1 MTNKELLQRIRSE
14 IERLYNGK
22 VPSHDQQCDFR
33 DGYFTGIDTISN
45 FLDTLQVDEPKG
57 LDVTDFCKPIE
68 HGIAQCIAD
77 HWWEML
83 DDEESSKPEDLD
95 EAADKY
101 LDTQDVAEVFCG
113 DYEGWQIIDA
123 FKAGA
128 KWMSGQGV
136 TIEKTVGQL
145 ESICAGH
152 PTFYHGFEV
161 SELDAD
167 FLNSK
172 EVGYD
177 DKVIVQIRKIKEN
190 GK

>member
-1 MTNKELLQRIRSE
+1 MTKEE
-14 IERLYNGK
+14 
-22 VPSHDQQCDFR
+22 
-33 DGYFTGIDTISN
+33 TISSLREA
-45 FLDTLQVDEPKG
+45 LDSVDITFPYRCAI
-57 LDVTDFCKPIE
+57 VNAIE
-68 HGIAQCIAD
+68 HLSIQELEG
-77 HWWEML
+77 
-83 DDEESSKPEDLD
+83 LD

-101 LDTQDVAEVFCG
+101 LDTQDVAEMFCG
-113 DYEGWQIIDA
+113 DYEGWQIVNA

-128 KWMSGQGV
+128 AWMSGQGV

-172 EVGYD
+172 EVGYG